1 MTSLKIME
9 IRFFDLHD
17 IVGLVEPPNR
27 NPIIDAHVDNAEIM
41 APTPGSRKKHQAWY
55 GGYLDHAVYA
65 ANYALMTHEMEKG
78 LGFNLGHN
86 ESDIALVMLLHDFG
100 KIVKYRRLGD
110 GWDYVE
116 NPDEAEHKFFEGAM
130 QRYGFQLTD
139 NHRNALEFVH
149 GEGSK
154 YTPKGRLMEPLAV
167 ACHQADIWN
176 ARSTPSHPLPGGKDP
191 WPGAYRHSENPDLVG
206 YIKRLAELRI

>member
-1 MTSLKIME
+1 ME

-27 NPIIDAHVDNAEIM
+27 NPIIDAYVSNAEII
-41 APTPGSRKKHQAWY
+41 AQAQGSKSKHQAWY
-55 GGYLDHAVYA
+55 GGYLDHVVTAT
-65 ANYALMTHEMEKG
+65 NYALKVHEMEKG
-78 LGFNLGHN
+78 FSKHGYNK
-86 ESDIALVMLLHDFG
+86 SDIALVMLLHDVG

-116 NPDEAEHKFFEGAM
+116 NPGDVEHAFLDETIKRH
-130 QRYGFQLTD
+130 GFQLTD
-139 NHRNALEFVH
+139 IHKNALEFVH
-149 GEGSK
+149 GEGSRYNPEK
-154 YTPKGRLMEPLAV
+154 RLMGPLAV

-176 ARSTPSHPLPGGKDP
+176 ARSTPENPLPGGRDP
-191 WPGAYRHSENPDLVG
+191 WPGAYRHCEKPDLVG